1 MSFIA
6 RFDMLQ
12 LYEDEVDID
21 ISECENC
28 PHRHGNCFNAGRCL
42 MEDYEW
48 LTKSANYTVT

>member
-21 ISECENC
+21 ISACDNC

-42 MEDYEW
+42 MEDYE
-48 LTKSANYTVT
+48 